1 MDLPFKINLEMK
13 TQIIILLLLT
23 TFNYC
28 YSQAGSEIED
38 SVTKAR
44 IEKNVPARTVQ
55 SSGQSG
61 FLSYQ
66 NFTKLNATNDGT
78 SAEATINY
86 LNKKAVNFNL
96 DISTPVSGKSQQ
108 VKPLT
113 ITGITN
119 NTAVKIGVQK
129 IWWGNHFRWG
139 GQQAYN
145 NAIKSVGGNIMDFK
159 NTDYDN
165 LSDEQ
170 KAKFDNIA
178 AIDWGT
184 AFYLGGKIGFEQ
196 QDFNYLNDSSIS
208 YDFEENSKT
217 AVSVSATIGILFK
230 KGNFAL
236 TYTYKNGYQADDP
249 LKYSIPISRGAFV
262 EKELSPGPPSHQIN
276 NKLRLEFLSTG
287 TANTNF
293 RINPNINIELN
304 QKYLSFEL
312 PVYFLKT
319 DDKVP
324 SLNGG
329 VYVGYVSDKDFTFN
343 FRKANLGFGVFIGAN
358 IKDIFR

>member
-1 MDLPFKINLEMK
+1 MR
-13 TQIIILLLLT
+13 TQIIILFLLT
-23 TFNYC
+23 SFNYC
-28 YSQAGSEIED
+28 VSQPQSEIED
-38 SVTKAR
+38 AATKAR
-44 IEKNVPARTVQ
+44 IKKNIPGQTLQ
-55 SSGQSG
+55 SSGHSG

-66 NFTKLNATNDGT
+66 NFTKLNATNGGT
-78 SAEATINY
+78 SAEAAIYY
-86 LNKKAVNFNL
+86 LNKNALNLNL

-113 ITGITN
+113 ITGNTN

-129 IWWGNHFRWG
+129 IWWGNHFTWG

-145 NAIKSVGGNIMDFK
+145 EAIKSIGGNISDFK

-165 LSDEQ
+165 LTDEK
-170 KAKFDNIA
+170 KAEFDKIA
-178 AIDWGT
+178 SITWGT
-184 AFYLGGKIGFEQ
+184 AFYLGGKVGFEQ
-196 QDFNYLNDSSIS
+196 QDFNYLSDSSIS
-208 YDFEENSKT
+208 YRFEENSKI
-217 AVSVSATIGILFK
+217 ALSVSATIGILFK

-249 LKYSIPISRGAFV
+249 LKYSIPISRGALV
-262 EKELSPGPPSHQIN
+262 EKELSPRPPSQQIS

-293 RINPNINIELN
+293 RTNPNINIELN
-304 QKYLSFEL
+304 QKYFSFEL

-319 DDKVP
+319 ADKVP

-329 VYVGYVSDKDFTFN
+329 VSAGYVSDKGFTFN
-343 FRKANLGFGVFIGAN
+343 FKKANVGLGVFIGAN